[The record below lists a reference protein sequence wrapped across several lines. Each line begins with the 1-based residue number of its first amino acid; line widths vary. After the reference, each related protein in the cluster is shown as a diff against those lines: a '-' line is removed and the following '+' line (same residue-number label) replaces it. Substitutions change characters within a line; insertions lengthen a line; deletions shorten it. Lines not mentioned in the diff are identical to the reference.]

1 LKQFESDYMLLF
13 HIVSFFV
20 QVPIAAWLIRQGQGH
35 GRFARALAFL
45 MIFDL
50 ARGLLSYA
58 GILTDAPLILA
69 LQLLSWLALSWGLSL
84 DWRLA
89 AVMVGGTA
97 TLVLLVPA
105 VPAALLTWGFVAA
118 LPLAAVA
125 FRRQLPDVLP
135 APPQTQPETPSAPR
149 ERPVVVEGE
158 QQRSIL
164 ECLSDGVILS
174 NQDGSITFANQAASN
189 MVGMRIEEMIG
200 RPVTDILTR
209 LPMLAP
215 TNGSPASKRF
225 EMNGRI
231 IQGQA
236 SLIYDDNGVA
246 QGTVAT
252 LHDMTAEFQ
261 AERAKDSF
269 LTTISHELRT
279 PLTAIKGYVEL
290 LENGTGGPLTETQQ
304 MFTQTIQRNVARMV
318 HLINSLIFASS
329 VKAGRQ
335 EYRSGVTD
343 FSQLIQQISRE
354 MQPRAAEYGQQIKVD
369 IDSKLQPIQAD
380 PTHMA
385 TIVEELVSNSIKF
398 NRPGGVIE
406 IKAALDTEPDQDQS
420 FVVVSVSDEGI
431 GIDPADHALIFQ
443 DFYRPDRHDVQ
454 IRTRG
459 MGMGLS
465 IVRSLVEAYYGRIW
479 FESALDEGST
489 FTFIIPTQQP
499 KQTPPF
505 RPPAKKA
512 VVSQG

>member
-1 LKQFESDYMLLF
+1 MPLF
-13 HIVSFFV
+13 HIISFFV
-20 QVPIAAWLIRQGQGH
+20 QVPIAAWLIRQGQGR
-35 GRFARALAFL
+35 GRFARALYFL
-45 MIFDL
+45 MVFDL

-58 GILTDAPLILA
+58 GFLTNAPLILA

-89 AVMVGGTA
+89 AIMVGGA
-97 TLVLLVPA
+97 AALVLLVPA

-118 LPLAAVA
+118 LPLAAAA
-125 FRRQLPDVLP
+125 FRRQQPDTLPSLPLQAQPDAPP
-135 APPQTQPETPSAPR
+135 APGKQ
-149 ERPVVVEGE
+149 PVVVEGE

-174 NQDGSITFANQAASN
+174 NQDGSITFVNQAALDL
-189 MVGMRIEEMIG
+189 VGMSIEEMLG

-236 SLIYDDNGVA
+236 NLIYDDNGVA
-246 QGTVAT
+246 QGAVAT

-261 AERAKDSF
+261 AEQAKDSF

-290 LENGTGGPLTETQQ
+290 LENGTGGPLTETQH

-335 EYRSGVTD
+335 EYRSGHTD
-343 FSQLIQQISRE
+343 FSQLIQQIARE

-398 NRPGGVIE
+398 NRPGGVIQ

-443 DFYRPDRHDVQ
+443 DFYRPDRHAVQ
-454 IRTRG
+454 IRARG

-479 FESALDEGST
+479 FESAPDKGST

-505 RPPAKKA
+505 RPPVKKGA
-512 VVSQG
+512 VTQG